1 MAKQRKNQQQEN
13 KDSKESGPPSTR
25 NDDELSEKIIQLDED
40 PSSPLKSRMT
50 EITMYPT
57 LPKAQSHPNHPFK
70 DRRRV
75 SISENTFDVL
85 HAGYFP
91 QDYSKIS
98 LHTYKDIDTTPFLS
112 PSS

>member
-13 KDSKESGPPSTR
+13 KEPKEGTPSIR
-25 NDDELSEKIIQLDED
+25 NDDELSEKIIQMEED

-75 SISENTFDVL
+75 SAIVL
-85 HAGYFP
+85 QVHAF
-91 QDYSKIS
+91 S
-98 LHTYKDIDTTPFLS
+98 LF
-112 PSS
+112 